1 MAALRDAEIVIVGGG
16 AIGTGVAYALA
27 RAGHTDVLLIE
38 KEPGLSQVTSAQAAG
53 LVGQARSDVDRTRL
67 AMWSVKTFS
76 ELQSD
81 AAPTPSWRQTG
92 SLRVATTPERVAEF
106 RRFLRVA
113 AEAGLD
119 LEEIAPAE
127 AERMWPGMR
136 LGTATSI
143 LWCPQ
148 DGYLQPADLVTS
160 YHHHARALGVGFA
173 TDTTVED
180 ILVRNGRVAG
190 VRTDRG
196 EVRCEHVVNAAGA
209 HAYHVAR
216 LVGIELPIIPVR
228 HEFFTTVE
236 VDSIR
241 PEFPVMRAVD
251 QTLYLRAD
259 VHSLL
264 VGGWEP
270 RGLSIDPRTYRLD
283 ERPPVIEPDW
293 PVLANFA
300 DQLEPLYPRVVETGI
315 RATFRGWPTFAPDGR
330 FIVGESGRVKGFV
343 MAGACNAHGVSGS
356 AGIGR
361 HVVEAM
367 FDPDPSP
374 YVRSLSPDRFTE
386 TSWDWASAEVRARR
400 VYETYY
406 SLTGH

>member
-1 MAALRDAEIVIVGGG
+1 VAALDDAQIVIVGGG

-27 RAGHTDVLLIE
+27 RAGHTDVLLVE
-38 KEPGLSQVTSAQAAG
+38 REPGLSQVTSAQAAG

-76 ELQSD
+76 ELQHD
-81 AAPTPSWRQTG
+81 EVANPSWRQTG
-92 SLRVATTPERVAEF
+92 SLRVATRPERVAEF
-106 RRFLRVA
+106 HRFLGVA
-113 AEAGLD
+113 ARAGLE
-119 LEEIAPAE
+119 LEEISPAE
-127 AERMWPGMR
+127 AERMWPGMELR
-136 LGTATSI
+136 GATSI
-143 LWCPQ
+143 LWCPD
-148 DGYLQPADLVTS
+148 DGYLQPADLVTA
-160 YHHHARALGVGFA
+160 YHHHARALGVRFA
-173 TDTTVED
+173 TDTAVED
-180 ILVRNGRVAG
+180 IHVHNGQVTG
-190 VRTDRG
+190 VRTSRG
-196 EVRCEHVVNAAGA
+196 EVRCEYVVNAAGV
-209 HAYHVAR
+209 HAYHIAR

-236 VDSIR
+236 VETIQ
-241 PEFPVMRAVD
+241 PQFPVIRAVD

-259 VHSLL
+259 IHSLL

-270 RGLSIDPRTYRLD
+270 QALSTDPRAFGLG
-283 ERPPVIEPDW
+283 ERPPVIEADW
-293 PVLANFA
+293 PVLSNFA
-300 DQLEPLYPRVVETGI
+300 DQLEPLYPRVADTGI

-330 FIVGESGRVKGFV
+330 FIVGESCRLKGFV

-367 FDPDPSP
+367 FDPEPSP

-386 TSWDWASAEVRARR
+386 ASWDWADAEVRARR